1 MTKEYEMAVYKPLVN
16 KKGKLFSNNQFTP
29 YENPNDSWNPSGLGS
44 IPLPIKEDSLEA
56 MQNITPSNSIVSS
69 TMQYANPLSAK
80 DMSGS
85 MVSAF
90 NDAGVDTSAKQYG
103 VDMPTKD
110 SYGEYSVPTTPP
122 AQSTTQSLV
131 PKGYSYMNNTD
142 RSKVGYTGNDMYK
155 DADTGDMMHKE
166 FWGPD
171 TKANPYDYSTK
182 AESIA
187 AGNTFDKDFTDAQY
201 NQNKLDQGRLDNQ
214 QFSTYAGAG
223 MGAAQLGLG
232 VLSYF
237 DNKAMNKKNSELIDQ
252 QIANN
257 QDIMKTRTERAGDI
271 KKYFG

>member
-1 MTKEYEMAVYKPLVN
+1 MTKEHNMAVYKPLVN

-29 YENPNDSWNPSGLGS
+29 YDSSNDSWNPSGLGS
-44 IPLPIKEDSLEA
+44 IPLSVQPGDSLETV
-56 MQNITPSNSIVSS
+56 QNIAPSNSIVSS

-103 VDMPTKD
+103 VEMPTKD
-110 SYGEYSVPTTPP
+110 SYGEYSVPTT
-122 AQSTTQSLV
+122 STTSTAQSLV

-142 RSKVGYTGNDMYK
+142 RSNVGYTGNDMYK

-171 TKANPYDYSTK
+171 IKANPYDYATK

-187 AGNTFDKDFTDAQY
+187 AGNTFGSDFTDAQY

-232 VLSYF
+232 VLSYL

-257 QDIMKTRTERAGDI
+257 QDIMKTRTERAADI

>member
-1 MTKEYEMAVYKPLVN
+1 
-16 KKGKLFSNNQFTP
+16 
-29 YENPNDSWNPSGLGS
+29 
-44 IPLPIKEDSLEA
+44 
-56 MQNITPSNSIVSS
+56 
-69 TMQYANPLSAK
+69 
-80 DMSGS
+80 
-85 MVSAF
+85 
-90 NDAGVDTSAKQYG
+90 
-103 VDMPTKD
+103 
-110 SYGEYSVPTTPP
+110 
-122 AQSTTQSLV
+122 
-131 PKGYSYMNNTD
+131 
-142 RSKVGYTGNDMYK
+142 MYK

-232 VLSYF
+232 VLSYL

-257 QDIMKTRTERAGDI
+257 QDIMKTRTERAADI